1 MAGVTQGLQRCK
13 VYLDDLIVFSPS
25 LEDHE
30 KRLRNQIQPRES
42 TGNARLEGSNVC
54 LGRPSKGFLDFV
66 LFIYHRFI
74 KNLASVAAPL
84 YRLLMKDVRYEWT
97 EEANNGFETL
107 KKIIMPL
114 PTLAYP
120 DPSKPYNVHTDA
132 SMHGLDAVIVQDGRP
147 VAFAS
152 RTLTPAEKIYSTTE
166 QEALCVVYALKH
178 FYPYLYNSASLT
190 IYTDHAALKSILST
204 KEPKGRIARWIL
216 TIQGYSFTIVHRKGA
231 LNVDADALSRRD
243 QINSQDIQAGKVI
256 EAPSQGGS
264 GVEAVQFLSSILKLK
279 AEQLEDKAI
288 QAILKEDVKKPYTF
302 KEEIL
307 WYQYEDG
314 SMVPITPQSMVKSL
328 LLRSVHNLPTGGHY
342 GVDKTLAKVR
352 LLGWWPTMMDDIS
365 NGSEHATNANGTRS
379 EMILLYRQ

>member
-1 MAGVTQGLQRCK
+1 MDWMVHEDWALRPKTKELFKIQEIQNTQTLKTKEEQRAEDVLK
-13 VYLDDLIVFSPS
+13 DYPS
-25 LEDHE
+25 LIPNDEE
-30 KRLRNQIQPRES
+30 PQ
-42 TGNARLEGSNVC
+42 TVTNA
-54 LGRPSKGFLDFV
+54 
-66 LFIYHRFI
+66 
-74 KNLASVAAPL
+74 
-84 YRLLMKDVRYEWT
+84 
-97 EEANNGFETL
+97 
-107 KKIIMPL
+107 
-114 PTLAYP
+114 
-120 DPSKPYNVHTDA
+120 PY
-132 SMHGLDAVIVQDGRP
+132 
-147 VAFAS
+147 
-152 RTLTPAEKIYSTTE
+152 
-166 QEALCVVYALKH
+166 KH
-178 FYPYLYNSASLT
+178 FYPYLYGTSLT

-216 TIQGYSFTIVHRKGA
+216 AIQGYSFTIVHRKGA

-264 GVEAVQFLSSILKLK
+264 GVEAVQFLSGILKLK

-328 LLRSVHNLPTGGHY
+328 LRSVHNLPTGGHY

-352 LLGWWPTMMDDIS
+352 LLGWWPTMMDDIKQWIRTCDECQRYKIRNDS
-365 NGSEHATNANGTRS
+365 AVPPMKPIVPSRVGEIWALDIAMLPLSTAGNRYLLVMCEYLSKWTITVALPSYDTDHIAQA
-379 EMILLYRQ
+379 LLYEL